1 MIRPYSSDIIND
13 HKTPQKLRVHLS
25 NKVTADE
32 TQFGDWKI
40 QLIINI
46 IFVSSKHSDETL
58 NMHTKSDNIEI
69 MVVSETDYIIEELCE
84 YLLQKYQEGLEES
97 MRGSEFLFDSID
109 SLNYHLQNIS
119 LKRGGSNAY
128 SPK

>member
-97 MRGSEFLFDSID
+97 MRGNDFILIV
-109 SLNYHLQNIS
+109 LICCITTCKKQV
-119 LKRGGSNAY
+119 
-128 SPK
+128 